1 MEAVIT
7 APAQNAAVL
16 GENASFLLLRHSV
29 TSTRLGLDIG
39 AVQVGRNVERNMRSF
54 ELLSV
59 ADLAGINYW
68 DAAQLYTTATH
79 LKGAGTWQ
87 RFNAG
92 QWIIATHIF
101 IPKSDINRNLS
112 HYIRDIATRQCE
124 LLACKHIDIMF
135 LAADRINSIKE
146 IEPQLAAVAHQGL
159 VRSFGHIAFTTQQA
173 QIWITQPTVS
183 LLHLQLKEV
192 RLPELMHVFDQA
204 QCQRLGIVLVLTPA
218 LVSCLYQANTA
229 TQQGPNTGA
238 PTPYAEEITVAI
250 MDLLKAYSCILKVV
264 YPRANTSSIKMLT
277 ERQQQI

>member
-7 APAQNAAVL
+7 APAHNAVAI
-16 GENASFLLLRHSV
+16 GENASFLLLRHSA
-29 TSTRLGLDIG
+29 TSIRLGLDIG

-54 ELLSV
+54 ELLGA

-68 DAAQLYTTATH
+68 DAAQLYTSATH

-101 IPKSDINRNLS
+101 IPKSDIKRDLS
-112 HYIRDIATRQCE
+112 NYIRDIATRQCE

-135 LAADRINSIKE
+135 LAADRINNIKE
-146 IEPQLAAVAHQGL
+146 IESQLAAVAHQGL
-159 VRSFGHIAFTTQQA
+159 VRSFGHIALTTQQA

-218 LVSCLYQANTA
+218 VVHCLSQANTA
-229 TQQGPNTGA
+229 THQGPNKGA
-238 PTPYAEEITVAI
+238 PTPYAEQITVAI
-250 MDLLKAYSCILKVV
+250 MHLLKTYSCILKVV
-264 YPRANTSSIKMLT
+264 YPRANTKSIKMLT
-277 ERQQQI
+277 ERLQSI